1 MRGKLFRR
9 IMTEVYKGI
18 RDPAHS
24 FRMSDVK
31 GDSARTTVYDYL
43 KELEGAGVLTRAGK
57 RWAVSQEFREEVG
70 SNPRGICL

>member
-9 IMTEVYKGI
+9 IMVEVYKGL

-24 FRMSDVK
+24 FKMADVK
-31 GDSARTTVYDYL
+31 GSSARSTVYDYL
-43 KELEGAGVLTRAGK
+43 KELEGAGVLVRVKK

-70 SNPRGICL
+70 SNPGGICL